1 MQPKYRF
8 NRLEFSGSLGDLG
21 TLLPLA
27 LGLILVNGLS
37 PNGIFLSVGLFFI
50 FSGLYFGVTVPI
62 QPMKV
67 IGAYAIATAMTA
79 SQITASGYLI
89 GLVLLVIGAT
99 GAISLIGR
107 YIPRSVV
114 RGVQLSTGTLL
125 MVEGIKFMLGTTR
138 LQALRQ
144 AAEPYLGID
153 SVGPIPVG
161 ILIGVGGGLLT
172 LLLINNKRFPAGM
185 VVVLGGIA
193 LGLIF
198 GIRQGFDQINPGIH
212 LPQFLPLG
220 WPTKADFTF
229 ALFALVLPQIPMTLG
244 NAVIAYADLSKDYF
258 GDRSRKVTYKSACI
272 SMALAN
278 LVSSSIG
285 GMPLC
290 HGAGGLAAHYRFGA
304 RTAGSNLMIGIIFV
318 ALAVAL
324 GDEALAVI
332 YLLPLSV
339 LGILLLFAGCQLG
352 LTIMDLDNRKDF
364 FVVLFMLGITLAANL
379 AAGFLVGVVVAW
391 VLRAEKLHV

>member
-1 MQPKYRF
+1 MHPKYRF

-50 FSGLYFGVTVPI
+50 FSGLYFGVTAPI

-67 IGAYAIATAMTA
+67 ISAYAIATAMTA

-89 GLVLLVIGAT
+89 GLVLLIIGAT
-99 GAISLIGR
+99 GAITVIGR
-107 YIPRSVV
+107 YIPKSVV

-138 LQALRQ
+138 LQILRQ
-144 AAEPYLGID
+144 AAEPYLSITG
-153 SVGPIPVG
+153 VGPVPVG
-161 ILIGVGGGLLT
+161 IIIGIAGGMLT
-172 LLLINNKRFPAGM
+172 LLLLNNKKFPAGM

-198 GIRQGFDQINPGIH
+198 GIREGLDKISPGIH

-220 WPTKADFTF
+220 WPTRADFTF

-258 GDRSRKVTYKSACI
+258 GASSKKVTYKSACI

-278 LVSSSIG
+278 FASSTIG

-304 RTAGSNLMIGIIFV
+304 RTAGSNLMIGAIFV
-318 ALAVAL
+318 ILAVVL
-324 GDEALAVI
+324 GNDSLAVI

-339 LGILLLFAGCQLG
+339 LGILLLFAGSQLA
-352 LTIMDLDNRKDF
+352 LTIMDLENRKDF
-364 FVVLFMLGITLAANL
+364 FVVLFMLGITIASNL
-379 AAGFLVGVVVAW
+379 AAGFVVGIVVAW
-391 VLRAEKLHV
+391 VLKAKKLNV